1 VVGYEGVTKVDRQMV
16 GSADGPVG
24 DAMYPPTGVTPMT
37 RLQYY
42 TVLGTQ
48 LKPAGARLSD
58 HMSIQVAGRPGR
70 DVSAK
75 TGAGTKR
82 QCSAVVPQ

>member
-1 VVGYEGVTKVDRQMV
+1 
-16 GSADGPVG
+16 
-24 DAMYPPTGVTPMT
+24 MT
-37 RLQYY
+37 RDSEKCTLSRAVVLPDARSHHTQRTLPKY

-58 HMSIQVAGRPGR
+58 HMSIQVASWPGW

-75 TGAGTKR
+75 TGAGTR
-82 QCSAVVPQ
+82 RV